1 MRRLF
6 RWAFRLVLLVVILLV
21 ALVVFMDS
29 IVRALAEREIRS
41 ATGMD
46 VKIGSFSIGLV
57 SPVITIE
64 NFKLY
69 NTAEFGGSPFVDLPE
84 LRVEYSL
91 RALCSRKL
99 HCKLVRFNLA
109 ELNVVQNKDGKT
121 NLQALQDRQDSASPS
136 ARKQPKPRLDFTGI
150 DVLNL
155 SFGRATLLN
164 MNDPQAVRQVDV
176 SLRHKII
183 RDIKNGDELWF
194 KVSMA
199 LAQNGG
205 SEVLKI
211 ISPKSN
217 TTPKTARLESDK

>member
-6 RWAFRLVLLVVILLV
+6 RWAFRLVLLVVILLI
-21 ALVVFMDS
+21 ALIIFMDS
-29 IVRALAEREIRS
+29 IVRALAEREIRA

-84 LRVEYSL
+84 LRVEYDW
-91 RALCSRKL
+91 RAFRSRKL
-99 HCKLVRFNLA
+99 HCKLVRVNLA

-121 NLQALQDRQDSASPS
+121 NLQALQDRQNSAPS
-136 ARKQPKPRLDFTGI
+136 SVGKKPKTQLDFTGI

-155 SFGRATLLN
+155 SFGRATLLS
-164 MNDPQAVRQVDV
+164 MNEPKNVRRVDV
-176 SLRHKII
+176 GLKHEII
-183 RDIKNGDELWF
+183 RDIKNGDDLEF
-194 KVSMA
+194 KVSLA

-217 TTPKTARLESDK
+217 GVPKTARLESNK

>member
-46 VKIGSFSIGLV
+46 VKIGSFSIGLI

-84 LRVEYSL
+84 LRVEYDW
-91 RALCSRKL
+91 RALRPPEL
-99 HCKLVRFNLA
+99 HCQLVRC
-109 ELNVVQNKDGKT
+109 T
-121 NLQALQDRQDSASPS
+121 PRAL
-136 ARKQPKPRLDFTGI
+136 T
-150 DVLNL
+150 DVPTHHPHPHPH
-155 SFGRATLLN
+155 A
-164 MNDPQAVRQVDV
+164 
-176 SLRHKII
+176 
-183 RDIKNGDELWF
+183 
-194 KVSMA
+194 
-199 LAQNGG
+199 
-205 SEVLKI
+205 
-211 ISPKSN
+211 
-217 TTPKTARLESDK
+217 

>member
-29 IVRALAEREIRS
+29 IIRALAERQIRS

-69 NTAEFGGSPFVDLPE
+69 NTAEFGGSPFIDLPE
-84 LRVEYSL
+84 LRMEYDL
-91 RALCSRKL
+91 RALRSRKL

-136 ARKQPKPRLDFTGI
+136 AGKPPKTRLDFTGI

-155 SFGRATLLN
+155 SFGRATLLS
-164 MNDPQAVRQVDV
+164 MNDPKNVRRVDV
-176 SLRHKII
+176 GLKHEII
-183 RDIKNGDELWF
+183 RDIKNGDDLEF
-194 KVSMA
+194 KVSLA

-205 SEVLKI
+205 GEVLKI

-217 TTPKTARLESDK
+217 GAPKTARLELKK

>member
-1 MRRLF
+1 
-6 RWAFRLVLLVVILLV
+6 
-21 ALVVFMDS
+21 
-29 IVRALAEREIRS
+29 
-41 ATGMD
+41 

-84 LRVEYSL
+84 LRVEYDW
-91 RALCSRKL
+91 RAFRSRKL
-99 HCKLVRFNLA
+99 HCKLVRVNLA

-121 NLQALQDRQDSASPS
+121 NLQALQDRQNSAPS
-136 ARKQPKPRLDFTGI
+136 SVGKKPKTQLDFTGI

-155 SFGRATLLN
+155 SFGRATLLS
-164 MNDPQAVRQVDV
+164 MNEPKNVRRVDV
-176 SLRHKII
+176 GLKHEII
-183 RDIKNGDELWF
+183 RDIKNGDDLEF
-194 KVSMA
+194 KVSLA

-217 TTPKTARLESDK
+217 GVPKTARLESNK